1 MPDISYPVV
10 VAAAKT
16 WFKLG
21 AVDVRMEGVDLL
33 PETGGAMLAVNHT
46 SYVDYLMAGYPSVA
60 RGRYTR
66 FMAKREVFD
75 HPVGGP
81 VMRSFKHISVDR
93 SAGLESM
100 DVAAEALR
108 RGELVGI
115 FPEATI
121 SRSFL
126 IKELKTGAVRIS
138 AKAGVPLFPV
148 VTWGC
153 QRMFTKDHPKDFKRG
168 KTVLVKVGEPMYPT
182 GEDPVAET
190 AELKRRMEA
199 LLDACIR
206 EYPAEE
212 QPPGSWWL
220 PASYGG
226 SAPTLE
232 EAEKIDADE
241 KRQRAARKREK
252 AMKKRKK

>member
-1 MPDISYPVV
+1 
-10 VAAAKT
+10 
-16 WFKLG
+16 
-21 AVDVRMEGVDLL
+21 
-33 PETGGAMLAVNHT
+33 
-46 SYVDYLMAGYPSVA
+46 
-60 RGRYTR
+60 
-66 FMAKREVFD
+66 
-75 HPVGGP
+75 
-81 VMRSFKHISVDR
+81 
-93 SAGLESM
+93 
-100 DVAAEALR
+100 
-108 RGELVGI
+108 
-115 FPEATI
+115 
-121 SRSFL
+121 
-126 IKELKTGAVRIS
+126 
-138 AKAGVPLFPV
+138 
-148 VTWGC
+148 
-153 QRMFTKDHPKDFKRG
+153 MFTKDHPKDFKRG

-182 GEDPVAET
+182 GADPVAET
-190 AELKRRMEA
+190 AELRTRMEA